1 MGLEVLN
8 KKIYEVIDE
17 ISVHEDFSNISD
29 LIIPFS
35 IIFKKECP
43 SDIYTGEETI
53 PFQKR
58 DSEFKQ
64 ILIYEFLIKKE
75 KKI

>member
-8 KKIYEVIDE
+8 KKVYDVIDE
-17 ISVHEDFSNISD
+17 ICVLEDLSNISD
-29 LIIPFS
+29 LTIPFS
-35 IIFKKECP
+35 IIFKKKHP

-58 DSEFKQ
+58 DSKFKQ
-64 ILIYEFLIKKE
+64 ILIHEFLIE
-75 KKI
+75 Q